1 MEFISDYFEVIV
13 TILLIVIIILQILVN
28 SDRAEQDQMQSKM
41 LIMIDD
47 NLEETNKKLEEIS
60 DTVHDMNLKDNVE
73 DMVKDI
79 STIGEEWNTYSPEYK
94 ILN

>member
-1 MEFISDYFEVIV
+1 
-13 TILLIVIIILQILVN
+13 
-28 SDRAEQDQMQSKM
+28 
-41 LIMIDD
+41 
-47 NLEETNKKLEEIS
+47 
-60 DTVHDMNLKDNVE
+60 MNLKDNVE

>member
-1 MEFISDYFEVIV
+1 MEFISNYFEVIV

-28 SDRAEQDQMQSKM
+28 SDRAEQDKMQSKM

-60 DTVHDMNLKDNVE
+60 DIVQDINSKDNVE

-79 STIGEEWNTYSPEYK
+79 STIGEE
-94 ILN
+94 